1 MLHSSTNTGFCLE
14 IYGFL
19 KLYKAMESGHGSVYF
34 VNCNEGLT
42 SPSLQFTQQLLELK
56 QLLEG
61 YANSTELA

>member
-34 VNCNEGLT
+34 VNCNEGLV
-42 SPSLQFTQQLLELK
+42 
-56 QLLEG
+56 
-61 YANSTELA
+61 ELA